1 MPKELNE
8 NVTEEKKADAA
19 AENTDI
25 EYEAEVDMEDDEDE
39 ESAEQSGEDEAPR
52 TDEDF
57 KKEVLPVVK
66 SEITEE
72 EAEEFAKI
80 SAFEDAFMR
89 RSIQIPGKRKR
100 RATFK
105 DDEAIIG
112 DENHE
117 MDTLG
122 SAKKREYD
130 LLSDSAKATKPKVLW
145 GRVFGIEE

>member
-66 SEITEE
+66 
-72 EAEEFAKI
+72 
-80 SAFEDAFMR
+80 
-89 RSIQIPGKRKR
+89 
-100 RATFK
+100 
-105 DDEAIIG
+105 
-112 DENHE
+112 
-117 MDTLG
+117 
-122 SAKKREYD
+122 
-130 LLSDSAKATKPKVLW
+130 LSL
-145 GRVFGIEE
+145 IHI